1 MQIAQKTE
9 ASNDTEPSIRDRN
22 FAVIIEAATLEFA
35 AHGLKGARMQAIA
48 DRAGLPKGNVHYYF
62 KTKQSLYIAVL
73 DNIVDRWN
81 DQFDDI
87 KKDDDPAWAL
97 DQFIRNKVRFS
108 FEDPVAS
115 RLFASEII
123 QGAPHLGRYLR
134 SQMRPWLK
142 DRAAVIQSW
151 IKQGKMQSLDPTYLI
166 FLIWSSTQHYA
177 DFEAQISLL
186 ISKPK
191 FDENMLQDVSNFLSR
206 MILSGCGLT
215 APETPQIPNRIP

>member
-1 MQIAQKTE
+1 MQIAHKIGDF
-9 ASNDTEPSIRDRN
+9 NDTESSIRDRN
-22 FAVIIEAATLEFA
+22 FAIIIAAATSEFA
-35 AHGLKGARMQAIA
+35 GHGLKGARMQAIA
-48 DRAGLPKGNVHYYF
+48 DRACLPKGNVHYYF
-62 KTKQSLYIAVL
+62 KTKESLYVSVL

-87 KKDDDPAWAL
+87 NEDDDPAEAL

-123 QGAPHLGRYLR
+123 QGAPHLSRYLR

-142 DRAAVIQSW
+142 DRATVIQSW
-151 IKQGKMQSLDPTYLI
+151 ITQGKMQSVDPNYLI

-186 ISKPK
+186 LTKPK
-191 FDENMLQDVSNFLSR
+191 FDETMLQSVSDFLSR
-206 MILSGCGLT
+206 LILTGCGL
-215 APETPQIPNRIP
+215 IPPRLPNSKA

>member
-1 MQIAQKTE
+1 MHIAHETQSFSD
-9 ASNDTEPSIRDRN
+9 AEPSIRDRN
-22 FAVIIEAATLEFA
+22 FAIIIEAATSEFA
-35 AHGLKGARMQAIA
+35 GHGLKGARMQAIA

-62 KTKQSLYIAVL
+62 KTKESLYVAVL

-87 KKDDDPAWAL
+87 KDDDDPAMAL

-108 FEDPVAS
+108 FEDPIAS
-115 RLFASEII
+115 RLFASEIL
-123 QGAPHLGRYLR
+123 QGAPHLSRYL
-134 SQMRPWLK
+134 SGQMRPWLE

-151 IKQGKMQSLDPTYLI
+151 IAQGKMQSVDPTYLI

-186 ISKPK
+186 MSEPK
-191 FDENMLQDVSNFLSR
+191 FDEDMLQDVSNFLAR

-215 APETPQIPNRIP
+215 PPNKHNN